1 MNLSDFRDLP
11 DGIEAQHPDE
21 FLSNLFDLDPEAL
34 TGIVLS
40 QAADLKRPPRTFEE
54 VGSGLRRCST
64 QTRVG
69 LSLGTARG

>member
-21 FLSNLFDLDPEAL
+21 FFSHLFDLDPEAL

-40 QAADLKRPPRTFEE
+40 QAADLKRPPRTFEDI
-54 VGSGLRRCST
+54 
-64 QTRVG
+64 
-69 LSLGTARG
+69 LGALAKLVPDFAAAVRKHASD